1 MSILR
6 SPLALEA
13 SRQIL
18 DALDQAPRAI
28 AELPRRWPVTR
39 ALLRVCLADLEARG
53 ELRIEGVGAR
63 RVVHRVRTAGKA
75 ATRATVP
82 APSGDS
88 RRRTAA

>member
-13 SRQIL
+13 SRWIL
-18 DALDQAPRAI
+18 EALDQAPRAV

-63 RVVHRVRTAGKA
+63 RVAYRVRTAGA
-75 ATRATVP
+75 APAHAPP
-82 APSGDS
+82 APSRES
-88 RRRTAA
+88 RQRTAA